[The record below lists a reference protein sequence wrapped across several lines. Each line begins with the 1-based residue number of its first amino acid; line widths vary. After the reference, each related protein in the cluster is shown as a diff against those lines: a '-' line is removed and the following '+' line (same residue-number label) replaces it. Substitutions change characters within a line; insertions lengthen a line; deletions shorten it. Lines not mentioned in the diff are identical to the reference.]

1 MNAENKTE
9 NKDVLIHVED
19 LKKHYNNGAIKALDG
34 VSTDIHRGD
43 VVVVIG
49 PSGSGK
55 STFLRSLNLL
65 EVPTSGHIIKD
76 GVDITAPR
84 ANINVYRQKV
94 GMVFQ
99 HFNLF
104 PHMTVM
110 RNLTIAPMKL
120 LKKSK
125 AEAEAKAM
133 ELLERVGLGDR
144 ANAYPS
150 QLSGGQKQRVAIVR
164 ALCMD
169 PEVIL
174 FDEPTSALDP
184 EMVGE
189 VLDVMKNLARE
200 GMTMVVVTHE
210 MGFAHDV
217 GNRVIFMDEGQI
229 VEEGTPEDIF
239 KHPKSDRLKTFL
251 AFVRFQMLESFGI

>member
-1 MNAENKTE
+1 MSDNVIIRAEM
-9 NKDVLIHVED
+9 LQ
-19 LKKHYNNGAIKALDG
+19 KHFKGNEIKALDG
-34 VSTDIHRGD
+34 VSADIHKGE

-55 STFLRSLNLL
+55 STFLRCLNLL
-65 EVPTSGHIIKD
+65 EVPTDGHILFN
-76 GVDITAPR
+76 GQDITDKN
-84 ANINVYRQKV
+84 ANINLHRQKM

-104 PHMTVM
+104 PHKTILQNMT
-110 RNLTIAPMKL
+110 LAPIQL
-120 LKKSK
+120 LHKSK
-125 AEAEAKAM
+125 EEAEEKAM
-133 ELLERVGLGDR
+133 ALLQRVGLADR

-164 ALCMD
+164 ALAME
-169 PEVIL
+169 PEVML

-189 VLDVMKNLARE
+189 VLTVMKELAQE

-210 MGFAHDV
+210 MGFAREV
-217 GNRVIFMDEGQI
+217 GNRVLFMDQGKI
-229 VEEGTPEDIF
+229 VEEGAPDALFDTPQ
-239 KHPKSDRLKTFL
+239 HPRLKEFL
-251 AFVRFQMLESFGI
+251 SKVL

>member
-1 MNAENKTE
+1 MTTE
-9 NKDVLIHVED
+9 TIISVRGLE
-19 LKKHYNNGAIKALDG
+19 KHFNEGKLKALRG
-34 VSTDIHRGD
+34 VDADIHKGE

-55 STFLRSLNLL
+55 STFLRCLNLL
-65 EVPTSGHIIKD
+65 EEPTKGKITFEN
-76 GVDITAPR
+76 VDITDPKV
-84 ANINVYRQKV
+84 NINIHRQKM

-104 PHMTVM
+104 PHMTVLKNM
-110 RNLTIAPMKL
+110 TLAPMKL

-125 AEAEAKAM
+125 KEAEEKAM
-133 ELLERVGLGDR
+133 ALLKRVNLADR

-150 QLSGGQKQRVAIVR
+150 QLSGGQKQRIAIVR
-164 ALCMD
+164 ALCME
-169 PEVIL
+169 PEVMR

-189 VLDVMKNLARE
+189 VLEVMTNLAEE

-210 MGFAHDV
+210 MGFAREVAD
-217 GNRVIFMDEGQI
+217 RVIFMDEGQI
-229 VEEGTPEDIF
+229 VEEGTPDQIF
-239 KHPKSDRLKTFL
+239 SAPTQQRTKDFL
-251 AFVRFQMLESFGI
+251 NKVL

>member
-1 MNAENKTE
+1 MSDNRIIQA
-9 NKDVLIHVED
+9 
-19 LKKHYNNGAIKALDG
+19 NNVCKYFKGDEIKALDG
-34 VSTDIHRGD
+34 VSLDIQRGE

-55 STFLRSLNLL
+55 STFLRCLNLL
-65 EVPTSGHIIKD
+65 EVPTDGHILFN
-76 GVDITAPR
+76 GVDITDKEV
-84 ANINVYRQKV
+84 NINIHRQKM

-104 PHMTVM
+104 PHKTLLQ
-110 RNLTIAPMKL
+110 NLTLGPIHL

-125 AEAEAKAM
+125 EEAEQKAM
-133 ELLERVGLGDR
+133 ALLERVGLGDR
-144 ANAYPS
+144 ADAYPS

-164 ALCMD
+164 ALAME
-169 PEVIL
+169 PEVML

-189 VLDVMKNLARE
+189 VLDVMKELAHE

-210 MGFAHDV
+210 MGFAREV
-217 GNRVIFMDEGQI
+217 GTRVVFMDQGKL
-229 VEEGTPEDIF
+229 VEQGTPTEIFEDP
-239 KHPKSDRLKTFL
+239 KHPRLQDFL
-251 AFVRFQMLESFGI
+251 AKVL